1 MLSPGELEGE
11 VDHSFFDSD
20 GEDTSASKDGG
31 EKLEKGGKAEKEGPP
46 AHERLQPNPIENT
59 KVSGSQKTD
68 GTRKHLEIDDNNTSS
83 RDERKEN
90 SSHLKGEDKS
100 MESRISLD
108 KVLNGSKSSKRRTSP
123 TFSESSAGADS
134 ESSSRSSSR
143 RSSPDSHTLPRPNKT
158 PAVGKTRGG
167 SAGSQG
173 GRTEGTVTNVSRL
186 SSPDTS
192 PLQSLDLNHTEG
204 CLKEQRQ
211 EERVPSSGL
220 SDMHQ
225 DVDECSL
232 RTDSHLEGELV
243 FRHPGRR
250 IRKNYS
256 FSNDEA
262 QRIERE
268 NHRLLREISR
278 HSPAPRPG
286 SSARKK
292 IHPASKSPF
301 IRLSHSAL
309 NRQREQQRIER
320 DNLALL
326 KRLQIAKPTPGLK
339 RSEQLQDFQRQ
350 AAYFG
355 ASSYPMSTNK
365 KKKSPSKT
373 PSAAGPRPGSSAP
386 HSSSAASPSPDPGD
400 TPVPRTKRTSAA
412 KPEHSHD
419 EK

>member
-46 AHERLQPNPIENT
+46 AHERLQPKPIENT

-90 SSHLKGEDKS
+90 GSHLKGEDKS

-108 KVLNGSKSSKRRTSP
+108 KVLNDGSKPSKRHTSP
-123 TFSESSAGADS
+123 TFSESSAGGDS

-173 GRTEGTVTNVSRL
+173 GRTEGTVTHVSRL

-204 CLKEQRQ
+204 SLKEQRQ

-286 SSARKK
+286 SSARKNT
-292 IHPASKSPF
+292 HPASKSPF

-339 RSEQLQDFQRQ
+339 RAEQLQDFQRQ
-350 AAYFG
+350 AAYLG
-355 ASSYPMSTNK
+355 ASYPMSTNK
-365 KKKSPSKT
+365 KEKSPSKT

>member
-1 MLSPGELEGE
+1 MFGRTAMLSPGELEGE

-46 AHERLQPNPIENT
+46 AHERLQPKPIENT

-83 RDERKEN
+83 REERKEN

-108 KVLNGSKSSKRRTSP
+108 KVLKDGS
-123 TFSESSAGADS
+123 ADS

-173 GRTEGTVTNVSRL
+173 VPIGRTEESEGTVTNVSPL
-186 SSPDTS
+186 SSPDIS

-204 CLKEQRQ
+204 SLKEQRQ

-225 DVDECSL
+225 EEDSDQDVDE
-232 RTDSHLEGELV
+232 TESHLEGELV

-250 IRKNYS
+250 NRKNYS

-292 IHPASKSPF
+292 THPASKSPF

-320 DNLALL
+320 DNLAFL
-326 KRLQIAKPTPGLK
+326 KRLQTAKPTPGLK

-350 AAYFG
+350 AAYLG
-355 ASSYPMSTNK
+355 ASSYPMCTSTNK
-365 KKKSPSKT
+365 KEKSPSKT